1 MFADVFDKGLGI
13 LEGKYHIHLN
23 DSAKPVQHAPRRGQ
37 VALRYPDSQIPWRN
51 YTVLGS
57 LSWISSMLAL
67 PKKIGKIRIYLDP
80 KDLNKA
86 ILWENYSMPTI
97 EDIATRLHGA
107 KMFSVLGAKNG
118 FWHVKLDEESSHLT
132 TFHTLFG
139 RYCWCRMPFGI
150 NSAPEG
156 FQRRMHELIE
166 GLSRIEVAADDFVVA
181 GFGDTLEEAFRD
193 HNKNLVAFFSGVQQV
208 VSSSQWKKFSSA

>member
-1 MFADVFDKGLGI
+1 M
-13 LEGKYHIHLN
+13 
-23 DSAKPVQHAPRRGQ
+23 
-37 VALRYPDSQIPWRN
+37 
-51 YTVLGS
+51 LGS

-86 ILWENYSMPTI
+86 ILWENYPMPTI
-97 EDIATRLHGA
+97 EEIATRLHGA
-107 KMFSVLGAKNG
+107 KVFSVLNAKNG

-139 RYCWCRMPFGI
+139 CYRWCRMPFGI
-150 NSAPEG
+150 SSAPEG
-156 FQRRMHELIE
+156 FQHHMHELIE
-166 GLSRIEVAADDFVVA
+166 GLSGIEVAADDFIVA

-193 HNKNLVAFFSGVQQV
+193 QNKNLVAFFSSVQQV
-208 VSSSQWKKFSSA
+208 VSSSQWKNSPVLRGSSLNCSLWHQVWSENSS